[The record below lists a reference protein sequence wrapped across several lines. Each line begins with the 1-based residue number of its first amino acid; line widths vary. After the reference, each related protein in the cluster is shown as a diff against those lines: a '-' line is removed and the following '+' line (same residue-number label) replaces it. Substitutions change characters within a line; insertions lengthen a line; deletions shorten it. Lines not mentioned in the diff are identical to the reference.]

1 MEHLEP
7 RHEVAPLSEPAKAE
21 TTAMIQRHQ
30 TQPPKT
36 IASCSLL
43 IQRLS
48 RTGGLGLL
56 GSSMV
61 LAQAPISPAAIA
73 DVPSA
78 ALPQSNTEAQ
88 PAQLQPTQPAPII
101 SEPTITTEPEQLPP
115 ETSMTQERQSSQI
128 SKTPSRSL
136 LAHGLSV
143 IGGVGLISSGVVLA
157 QVPPAPD
164 AGTVP
169 SAQDLL
175 TPNVQVEASSPAPVQ
190 AAPVTPQSA
199 ISAELERLPGGASTP
214 TAEQSVTPGNPTDAT
229 PTVTPELGKTPEA
242 LANSDNLYI
251 DTTDY
256 NIGATSSPDQPTVV
270 LSERS
275 TGCQAVLQNGQGVPA
290 NLCGGGAEPSV
301 VASRSGR
308 LNSVNIGPISINRN
322 GVGLRSIS
330 PQSFRNI
337 SARPAALP
345 GNGDRLMFPLSIP
358 TSITSAFGWRM
369 HPIFG
374 TYRFHS
380 GTDIGAPMGTPVL
393 AAHSGKVAIADFMG
407 GYGLTVVLEH
417 EDDSWQTLYAHL
429 SEIYVRPGE
438 VIKQGEAIGRV
449 GSTGNSTG
457 PHLHFEFRQRT
468 AEGWVAMDPGLMLET
483 SLANF
488 FQNFQTAQASS
499 DLVALKDLSKASEA
513 AGMAYPVI
521 SKAEKPPASET
532 PQKQA
537 PIVVTPK

>member
-1 MEHLEP
+1 
-7 RHEVAPLSEPAKAE
+7 
-21 TTAMIQRHQ
+21 MIQRHQ
-30 TQPPKT
+30 TQPSKT
-36 IASCSLL
+36 VASCSLL

-73 DVPSA
+73 DVPSS
-78 ALPQSNTEAQ
+78 ALPQSNSQAQPTQLQPAQ
-88 PAQLQPTQPAPII
+88 PAPVIPD
-101 SEPTITTEPEQLPP
+101 PTITTEPEQLPP

-136 LAHGLSV
+136 LTHGLSV

-157 QVPPAPD
+157 QSPPPD
-164 AGTVP
+164 TGTVP
-169 SAQDLL
+169 SAQDLM
-175 TPNVQVEASSPAPVQ
+175 TPNIQVQVNSPAPVQ
-190 AAPVTPQSA
+190 TDPVTPQSA
-199 ISAELERLPGGASTP
+199 ISAELERLPGGAPTP
-214 TAEQSVTPGNPTDAT
+214 ALEPSATPGNPTDAT
-229 PTVTPELGKTPEA
+229 SAVTPELGKTPEA
-242 LANSDNLYI
+242 LTNSDHLYI

-290 NLCGGGAEPSV
+290 SLCGNGVEPSV
-301 VASRSGR
+301 AVSRSGPIS
-308 LNSVNIGPISINRN
+308 SVNIGPISVNRN

-337 SARPAALP
+337 SPRPAALP

-358 TSITSAFGWRM
+358 ASITSAFGWRM

-407 GYGLTVVLEH
+407 GYGLTIVLEH

-438 VIKQGEAIGRV
+438 EIKQGEAIGRV

-468 AEGWVAMDPGLMLET
+468 AEGWVAMDPGLILET

-488 FQNFQTAQASS
+488 FQNFQTAQTSS

-521 SKAEKPPASET
+521 SSKEKPEAPEA

-537 PIVVTPK
+537 PIIVTPK